1 MPEFIPVGSANELRE
16 GQVKAFQVKG
26 EAVAVARVGDA
37 YYAFGDTCSHAMCS
51 LSEGDLDGMK
61 IICACHGS
69 EFDVTSGQVL
79 NPPAAESVPSYRT
92 RVEGGQLQI
101 EM

>member
-1 MPEFIPVGSANELRE
+1 MPEFIPVGSAGDLRD

-26 EAVAVARVGDA
+26 EAVAVARIGDA
-37 YYAFGDTCSHAMCS
+37 YYAFGDTCTHAQCS
-51 LSEGDLDGMK
+51 LSEGDLEGFN
-61 IICACHGS
+61 IVCACHGS
-69 EFDVTSGQVL
+69 EFDVTNGQVI
-79 NPPAAESVPSYRT
+79 NPPAPEAVPSYRT